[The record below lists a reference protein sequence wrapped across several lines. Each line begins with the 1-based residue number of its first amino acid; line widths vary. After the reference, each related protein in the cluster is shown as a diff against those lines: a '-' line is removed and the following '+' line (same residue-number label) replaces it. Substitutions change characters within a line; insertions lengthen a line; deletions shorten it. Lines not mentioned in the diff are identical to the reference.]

1 MSAKVPRRPF
11 VDGEPVK
18 RLSVLSVLSAHGMM
32 ALWTFLLLRT
42 VSEGVSHS
50 VVQALGGDGGSM
62 YIRRVN
68 GRAYLAESVR
78 VGGRVVQRHL
88 GPASPDGVI
97 LIRLEAHEREVERQE
112 QRQRR
117 AGQAPGRQEN
127 DEGGT
132 NV

>member
-32 ALWTFLLLRT
+32 ALWTCLLSRT

-97 LIRLEAHEREVERQE
+97 LIK
-112 QRQRR
+112 R
-117 AGQAPGRQEN
+117 ASAGSDRVSSAGSDR
-127 DEGGT
+127 
-132 NV
+132 VSS